1 MEDKEKIKY
10 CFFTFLT
17 LFFFGIY
24 CILVQDFVILPRD
37 YTRIGMYS
45 SGLGLIG
52 ALIFG
57 IFYIFF
63 GFKVK
68 ERKASIRKGLFLGA
82 LSIFLFALPFIIA
95 ISTLIFGTYLSIDE
109 NFFKPF
115 WFLGYL
121 LSLVYVVTV
130 IYDYS
135 KKETSIYSLIPSIA
149 FVILISMF
157 MIPLFVYRIEDPQL
171 LIPYLL
177 GLFIGLASILVERK
191 SVSESR
197 LLTSITLLDAL
208 GTIIIS
214 AFFFLMLIGI
224 EL

>member
-95 ISTLIFGTYLSIDE
+95 ISTPIFGTYLSIDE

-135 KKETSIYSLIPSIA
+135 KKETSIYSLILSIA
-149 FVILISMF
+149 FVILISML
-157 MIPLFVYRIEDPQL
+157 MIPLVYRIEGPQL

-191 SVSESR
+191 LLSESR